1 MTKNVI
7 GSLVFGS
14 TLRASI
20 LMPESGAFHARAS
33 NDFAGLLRDAL
44 GAVSTRKDA
53 MMQRIA
59 EVGLAQ
65 YTQEQRQIQRMARIM
80 DLIRAESPRDIQK
93 ELNEILDDLRRNP
106 PLTPEEMYDRIG
118 AHIGSIRDDAPD
130 DLKRR
135 MEYVFGRIDEM
146 MAMPDVALDRLEDLQ
161 RSRTA
166 TLSMPD
172 SEGRLL
178 RR

>member
-33 NDFAGLLRDAL
+33 NSFAGLLRDAL
-44 GAVSTRKDA
+44 GAASPLKDA

-65 YTQEQRQIQRMARIM
+65 YTQEQKQIQKMARVLK
-80 DLIRAESPRDIQK
+80 LIRAESPRDIQE

-118 AHIGSIRDDAPD
+118 AHVGNIRDDAPG

-146 MAMPDVALDRLEDLQ
+146 MAMPDAVLEQLEDLQ

-166 TLSMPD
+166 TLSTPD
-172 SEGRLL
+172 SEGRLP

>member
-14 TLRASI
+14 TLRASF

-33 NDFAGLLRDAL
+33 NNFAGLLRGAL
-44 GAVSTRKDA
+44 GAASPPKDA

-59 EVGLAQ
+59 EIGLAQ
-65 YTQEQRQIQRMARIM
+65 YAQEQKQIQKMARILS
-80 DLIRAESPRDIQK
+80 LIRVESPRDIQE
-93 ELNEILDDLRRNP
+93 ELNKILDDFRRNP

-118 AHIGSIRDDAPD
+118 VRIASIRDDAPD

-146 MAMPDVALDRLEDLQ
+146 MAMPDATLEQLEALQ
-161 RSRTA
+161 RSKTS
-166 TLSMPD
+166 TLLMAD
-172 SEGRLL
+172 TEGLSPPR
-178 RR
+178 